1 MNRKTNTPEEII
13 LMSVDAI
20 ESPEKKYAAVGT
32 NSEVNVKKT
41 KKIPRT
47 VASQMNDYIEE
58 SDLVSSD
65 DETDS
70 KSKKKRKSFKCR
82 ICEKVCNSKNSLHYH
97 FLSHTGERPHMCDIC
112 GKGFFAA
119 GALKVICNFWKIS
132 LNCYLVYSKV
142 ASIIE
147 ITIKIS

>member
-1 MNRKTNTPEEII
+1 MFSFWHALGILRHHLMNKKSNITDEII

-20 ESPEKKYAAVGT
+20 ESPEQKCAGIGINPDVA
-32 NSEVNVKKT
+32 VKKT

-47 VASQMNDYIEE
+47 VASQMNEFIEE

-65 DETDS
+65 DDADT

-82 ICEKVCNSKNSLHYH
+82 ICDKVCNSKNSLHYH

-119 GALKVICNFWKIS
+119 GALKVIYD
-132 LNCYLVYSKV
+132 LQY
-142 ASIIE
+142 
-147 ITIKIS
+147 